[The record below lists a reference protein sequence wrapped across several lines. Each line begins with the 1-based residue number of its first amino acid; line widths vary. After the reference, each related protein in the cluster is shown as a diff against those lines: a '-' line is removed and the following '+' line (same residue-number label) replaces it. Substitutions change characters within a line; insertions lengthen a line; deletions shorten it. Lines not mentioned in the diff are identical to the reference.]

1 MKRVNI
7 CLGRFQP
14 FTAGHFKCIE
24 AAWNLKHLPTVIC
37 MIGVN
42 ESKVDERHPF
52 PSNLLLNVYNE
63 LFAGDNRI
71 IDVVSVFSA
80 NIVSVGS
87 YLRKLGYEIAS
98 WTCGTDR
105 AADYARMSTKYHDQA
120 GLSNDF
126 ELIEVPRTDEDISAT
141 KARQCLL
148 ANDRDGFVRLM
159 PNGSESIF
167 DELKQQ
173 IDKVYSVGESYMLS
187 LEDRISKLE
196 KLMLEAASPDEP
208 SYRFRK
214 VISFNDSLIP
224 MALSNYAYHA
234 SFGDRDWYYKKYKLT
249 KAELDE
255 SGRGLDN
262 LVKAI
267 LGSVSKNGEM
277 PNPNAVA
284 RALNNSKVG
293 PKLWKVCDRDP
304 SSKSGRVGK
313 DNIVLIYTDTLGN
326 VSYIRCEGPMVKA
339 K

>member
-24 AAWNLKHLPTVIC
+24 AAWNIKHLPTVVC

-42 ESKVDERHPF
+42 ESKADEKHPF
-52 PSNLLLNVYNE
+52 PSNLLLNAYNE

-80 NIVSVGS
+80 NIVSVGN

-105 AADYARMSTKYHDQA
+105 VADYTRMSTKYHDQA
-120 GLSNDF
+120 GLTDDF
-126 ELIEVPRTDEDISAT
+126 ELIEVPRTDDDISAT

-148 ANDRDGFVRLM
+148 TNDINGFVRLM
-159 PNGSESIF
+159 PSGSESIF

-173 IDKVYSVGESYMLS
+173 IDKVYSVGESYMLN
-187 LEDRISKLE
+187 LEDRINKLE
-196 KLMLEAASPDEP
+196 KFLLESVSSDEP

-224 MALSNYAYHA
+224 MSLSSYAYRA
-234 SFGDRDWYYKKYKLT
+234 SFDDEDYYYKKYRMT
-249 KAELDE
+249 KSEINDTGNSLN
-255 SGRGLDN
+255 N
-262 LVKAI
+262 LVKAV
-267 LGSVSKNGEM
+267 LGSASKNGEI
-277 PNPNAVA
+277 PDPNAVA

-293 PKLWKVCDRDP
+293 PKLWKVSNQDP
-304 SSKSGRVGK
+304 SSKNGRVGK
-313 DNIVLIYTDTLGN
+313 DNIVLVYTDTLGN

-339 K
+339 R